1 MSIDDMLSIVAGIIV
16 SLGGGAAIV
25 FGFSSWLGKV
35 WANRLMEVEKAK
47 HVKELERLRNE
58 FVQDTEHYKIKLK
71 KSEFIFQKEF
81 KAASEFNTLI
91 RNILPNYKHPDMD
104 WSDVYDFIAINFG
117 KTENVLNEYLKDHG
131 VVLPSKITEL
141 ISSSSGIA
149 GEGKFDEYRD
159 DVSSQKSDD
168 VERLYKNLKEAEELF
183 SKLIRDQVI
192 T

>member
-183 SKLIRDQVI
+183 SQLIRDQVI

>member
-91 RNILPNYKHPDMD
+91 RNILPTISILI
-104 WSDVYDFIAINFG
+104 W
-117 KTENVLNEYLKDHG
+117 TG
-131 VVLPSKITEL
+131 VMSMIL
-141 ISSSSGIA
+141 
-149 GEGKFDEYRD
+149 
-159 DVSSQKSDD
+159 
-168 VERLYKNLKEAEELF
+168 
-183 SKLIRDQVI
+183 
-192 T
+192 